1 LQTRGGGVML
11 LFALLFLS
19 QLIDPAMM
27 KLWAFFLLE
36 FFLKALELLLLP
48 ADKEENKLVLVK
60 KLVRS

>member
-1 LQTRGGGVML
+1 
-11 LFALLFLS
+11 LS
-19 QLIDPAMM
+19 QLIDTAMM

-36 FFLKALELLLLP
+36 FLLLP